1 MQNEQNVCDKKRLTM
16 KNLGEMCGFG
26 VNVCFVKLKII
37 KFEQKRRK
45 NGKKRGF
52 EGVGRLKTFGRQQI
66 IA

>member
-1 MQNEQNVCDKKRLTM
+1 MQNEQNVCDKKRLM
-16 KNLGEMCGFG
+16 VKNLGGMCGFD

-37 KFEQKRRK
+37 KSEQKRRK
-45 NGKKRGF
+45 NGKMWGF

>member
-1 MQNEQNVCDKKRLTM
+1 MM

-37 KFEQKRRK
+37 KFGQKRRK
-45 NGKKRGF
+45 NGKMWGF
-52 EGVGRLKTFGRQQI
+52 EGIERLKTFGRQQI

>member
-1 MQNEQNVCDKKRLTM
+1 MM

-26 VNVCFVKLKII
+26 VNVCVVKLKLI
-37 KFEQKRRK
+37 KFEQKKRK
-45 NGKKRGF
+45 NGKMWDF

>member
-1 MQNEQNVCDKKRLTM
+1 MM
-16 KNLGEMCGFG
+16 KNLGGMCGFG

-37 KFEQKRRK
+37 KFEQKKRK
-45 NGKKRGF
+45 NGKMWGF